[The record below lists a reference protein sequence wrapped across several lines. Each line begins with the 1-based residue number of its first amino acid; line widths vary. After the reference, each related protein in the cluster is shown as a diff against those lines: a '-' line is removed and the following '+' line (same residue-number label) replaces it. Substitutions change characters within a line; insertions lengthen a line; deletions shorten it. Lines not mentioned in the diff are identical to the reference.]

1 MGERI
6 LDAGGKFFSK
16 MFIFE
21 VITHIIERIIL
32 AKIY

>member
-6 LDAGGKFFSK
+6 LDAGGKSVFFK

-21 VITHIIERIIL
+21 ITPSLLIDYNI
-32 AKIY
+32 